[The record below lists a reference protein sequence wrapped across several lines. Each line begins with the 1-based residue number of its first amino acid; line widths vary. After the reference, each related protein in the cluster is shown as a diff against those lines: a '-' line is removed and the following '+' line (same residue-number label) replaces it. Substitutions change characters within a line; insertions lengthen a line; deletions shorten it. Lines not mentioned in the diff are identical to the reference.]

1 MPITTEAL
9 VVRAK
14 AASPLLETIQIEDIR
29 PDEALVEIH
38 AIGICHTDI
47 SCMKGV
53 IPAEFPAV
61 FGHEG

>member
-1 MPITTEAL
+1 MTTTTEAL
-9 VVRAK
+9 LVK
-14 AASPLLETIQIEDIR
+14 ELHASPVLESVQIGELR

-38 AIGICHTDI
+38 AAGICHTDI
-47 SCMKGV
+47 SCIKGV